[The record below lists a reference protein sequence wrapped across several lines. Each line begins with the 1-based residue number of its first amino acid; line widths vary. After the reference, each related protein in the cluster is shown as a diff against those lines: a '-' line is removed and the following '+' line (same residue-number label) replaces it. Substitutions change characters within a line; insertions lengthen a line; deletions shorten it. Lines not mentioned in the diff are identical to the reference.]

1 MDFYVGTKI
10 LEATEKTLGEYNTFR
25 GWEIPADEDPAT
37 PGYLVRYD
45 NGHVSW
51 SPKNVFETSYIFLG
65 PIDGTI
71 EPHVVRM
78 LGEAAVLHDNFIK
91 LRNFIGTERY
101 VALPGAEQVDMGVQ
115 HKAMQTHLQMLQRRI
130 LRQLP
135 ADSSHAERLRA
146 LDLALPFEM
155 PARGQ

>member
-1 MDFYVGTKI
+1 MELYVGTKI

-25 GWEIPADEDPAT
+25 GWEMPADEDPAT

-51 SPKNVFETSYIFLG
+51 SPKNVFETSYINLG
-65 PIDGTI
+65 VVDGTI

-78 LGEAAVLHDNFIK
+78 LGELAVLHDNFIK

-101 VALPGAEQVDMGVQ
+101 VVLSGAEKVDMGVQ
-115 HKAMQTHLQMLQRRI
+115 HKAMQTHLEMLRRRI
-130 LRQLP
+130 LRRLP
-135 ADSSHAERLRA
+135 GDSSHVQRLLQ

-155 PARGQ
+155 SASA